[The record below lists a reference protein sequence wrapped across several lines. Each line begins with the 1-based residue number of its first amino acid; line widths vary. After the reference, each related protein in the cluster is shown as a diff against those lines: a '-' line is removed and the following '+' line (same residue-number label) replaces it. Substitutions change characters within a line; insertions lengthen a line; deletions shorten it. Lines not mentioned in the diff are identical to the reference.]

1 MSEIDLNEMRKKELE
16 AAHVHT
22 FSNEC
27 ARQEQKKKGAAGDE
41 EAGDGK
47 GYFQDGRSD
56 VVCLKHLGSIQWRG
70 RN

>member
-1 MSEIDLNEMRKKELE
+1 MCTPFQMNVLGRNR
-16 AAHVHT
+16 
-22 FSNEC
+22 
-27 ARQEQKKKGAAGDE
+27 KKKGAAGDE

-56 VVCLKHLGSIQWRG
+56 VACLKHLGSIQQRG